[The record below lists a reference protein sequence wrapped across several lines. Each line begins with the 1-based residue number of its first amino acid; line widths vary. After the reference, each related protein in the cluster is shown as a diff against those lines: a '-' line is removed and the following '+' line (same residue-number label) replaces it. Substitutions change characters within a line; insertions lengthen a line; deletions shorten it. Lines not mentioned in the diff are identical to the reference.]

1 MKLKPGYLGLV
12 VTTLLFLTVIGLEIY
27 INGR

>member
-1 MKLKPGYLGLV
+1 MKLKPGCIEIA